1 MQSEDLAA
9 FNALLSKNNLNPLQ
23 VSPSTLTNP
32 SCTFAPSAVSTKA
45 PVKK

>member
-32 SCTFAPSAVSTKA
+32 SCTFTQSAVPAKA